1 MNIKVLVN
9 GPIMRHI
16 MQDNDIT
23 KYLHQFDR
31 WKPIKKWLNWLN

>member
-9 GPIMRHI
+9 GPIMTQV

-23 KYLHQFDR
+23 KYLYQFDWR
-31 WKPIKKWLNWLN
+31 KPIKKRLN